1 MDSTLEIPD
10 SSSSIPLRLIQIS
23 LLCVEEN
30 PADRP
35 LISDV
40 VGMLNNERRAIP
52 SPHNPAFT
60 VGRTSAKA
68 APTHHKVEICSV
80 NDLTVSNVEAR

>member
-1 MDSTLEIPD
+1 MLEFPI
-10 SSSSIPLRLIQIS
+10 SSSSIPLRYVQIS

-40 VGMLNNERRAIP
+40 VGMLNNEKRTLA
-52 SPHNPAFT
+52 SPLNPALT
-60 VGRTSAKA
+60 VGRTMVKA
-68 APTHHKVEICSV
+68 TPTQHKVEICSI
-80 NDLTVSNVEAR
+80 NELTMSHVEAR